1 MTTATPQTLQIQA
14 IGVSPNAE
22 TNTVAISHSDQD
34 DPNPN
39 NNEASVTVTPVVP
52 LPPPPPPSG
61 ADVSVIKQA
70 NQTNPIFGTPVTY
83 TILVHNNGPAAATG
97 VVATD
102 TLPAGVMFLSA
113 TPSQGSFDPGSGHWT
128 IGTLANGATATL
140 QITGMV
146 AAIGPITNAA
156 SVTADEIDPDLA
168 NNSST
173 ATIDG
178 MFAAGQISKRLLLS
192 SSDAPLNP
200 ATLAAEEAM
209 FNALM
214 PMWVNLWDA
223 LLSLEQS
230 MLAASS
236 GPGNGGIPVF
246 EGSMFGSPLVV
257 NANPFAGQVTA
268 VQIGAFDFL
277 EENNAVVRVRLV

>member
-1 MTTATPQTLQIQA
+1 
-14 IGVSPNAE
+14 
-22 TNTVAISHSDQD
+22 
-34 DPNPN
+34 
-39 NNEASVTVTPVVP
+39 VV
-52 LPPPPPPSG
+52 
-61 ADVSVIKQA
+61 V
-70 NQTNPIFGTPVTY
+70 
-83 TILVHNNGPAAATG
+83 
-97 VVATD
+97 TD
-102 TLPAGVMFLSA
+102 TLPTGVMFVMA
-113 TPSQGSFDPGSGHWT
+113 MPSEGSFDAGSGHWT

-146 AAIGPITNAA
+146 SAIGPITNAA
-156 SVTADEIDPDLA
+156 SVTASTSDPDPA
-168 NNSST
+168 NNAST

-178 MFAAGQISKRLLLS
+178 MFSAGQISKRMLLS
-192 SSDAPLNP
+192 SSDTPVNP

-257 NANPFAGQVTA
+257 YANPLAGQVTA
-268 VQIGAFDFL
+268 VQVGAFDFL
-277 EENNAVVRVRLV
+277 EENNAVAGVRLL